1 MKLQRNFTAKEFA
14 CKCGLPNCTDKTG
27 ENIDP
32 VLVDKLQLLRDEYV
46 RMYGHRSFIITSGI
60 RCQYHPIEAAK
71 STKTGTH
78 LNRIAVDIACTSSAE
93 RFRILEL
100 AFKLGFQ
107 GIAYSKTFI
116 HLDIREE
123 HATWVY

>member
-1 MKLQRNFTAKEFA
+1 M
-14 CKCGLPNCTDKTG
+14 
-27 ENIDP
+27 
-32 VLVDKLQLLRDEYV
+32 LVDKLQLLRDEYV
-46 RMYGHRSFIITSGI
+46 RLYGSRPFVITSGI

-78 LNRIAVDIACTSSAE
+78 LNRMAVDISCYSGSE
-93 RFRILEL
+93 RFRLLEL
-100 AFKLGFQ
+100 AFRLGFQ

-123 HATWVY
+123 HSTWVY